1 MNKFILLGANR
12 KKTIQIV
19 KIFAYMIDIFFL

>member
-12 KKTIQIV
+12 KKKHSNR